1 MPLSGPIPLRFSE
14 AHIEF
19 LEELR
24 QRHSHATRSAVIRA
38 LIEEA
43 RIRDQRRKRRQQTA
57 QPTR

>member
-1 MPLSGPIPLRFSE
+1 MPFSDPFPIRLSE
-14 AHIEF
+14 AHLEF

-24 QRHSHATRSAVIRA
+24 ERHSHATRPAVIRA
-38 LIEEA
+38 LIEDA